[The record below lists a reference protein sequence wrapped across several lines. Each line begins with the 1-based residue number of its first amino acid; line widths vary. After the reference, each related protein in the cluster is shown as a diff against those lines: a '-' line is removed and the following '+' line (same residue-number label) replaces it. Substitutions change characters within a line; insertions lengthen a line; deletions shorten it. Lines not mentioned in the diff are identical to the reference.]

1 MALPR
6 ARHDAL
12 FRLLVSDPGRAVQ
25 LLRDFLPPDVVARLD
40 PDRPPVHVEGTMI
53 DGEGSKTQSDA
64 LFRLHLGD
72 GSEVIAYALLE
83 HKSQVDHR
91 TPLQLIRYVLKIW
104 GKELVSGAFPDG
116 GLPPVIAMVFYHG
129 REPWTVPCSVQDM
142 IHAPEGLEH
151 LARSFGHY
159 VVHDL
164 GRIAPREL
172 SQSAEVRAALLALA
186 RAFQESVSDTEDDL
200 LVAAVAE
207 AEFGRYI
214 LAYIIEQ
221 VSLPPERI
229 EAALRRTGTAP
240 ETVEEIMGTAAQIW
254 MEQGIAEGKAAGIV
268 EGKAVGKADT
278 FLRLARLKF
287 GDLPAEQAERVRGAS
302 PEQLD
307 AWLDALITAEGIDA
321 VFRERARH

>member
-12 FRLLVSDPGRAVQ
+12 FRLLVSDPARAGQ
-25 LLRDFLPPDVVARLD
+25 LLHDYLPSDVVARLD
-40 PDRPPVHVEGTMI
+40 PERPPVHVEGTVI
-53 DGEGSKTQSDA
+53 DGEGSTTQSDA

-72 GSEVIAYALLE
+72 GSEVMVYALLE
-83 HKSQVDHR
+83 HKSQLDHR

-104 GKELVSGAFPDG
+104 GRELDDG
-116 GLPPVIAMVFYHG
+116 LAPVIPIVFFHG
-129 REPWTVPCSVQDM
+129 REPWTVPCSIQEM
-142 IHAPEGLEH
+142 IRAPEGLEH
-151 LARSFGHY
+151 LAQSFGRY

-172 SQSAEVRAALLALA
+172 SRSAEVRAALLALA
-186 RAFQESVSDTEDDL
+186 RAFRESVSDEEDDL

-207 AEFGRYI
+207 TEFGRYI
-214 LAYIIEQ
+214 LTYIIEQ

-229 EAALRRTGTAP
+229 EAALRRTGTDP

-254 MEQGIAEGKAAGIV
+254 MEQGKAAGIVEGKAAGIV
-268 EGKAVGKADT
+268 EGRAAGKVDT
-278 FLRLARLKF
+278 FLRQARLKF
-287 GDLPAEQAERVRGAS
+287 GDLAPVHAERVRSAS

-307 AWLDALITAEGIDA
+307 AWLDALITAEDIDT
-321 VFRERARH
+321 VFGDRTRH